1 MHYRILV
8 EGRVQG
14 VGYRAFV
21 QDVAKGLGIKGFV
34 KNLENGAVEITCECG
49 ASVLEDFLKKL
60 ERKSESFIGIH
71 VDEIRVEKLEG
82 TKGFKT
88 FDIMFP

>member
-14 VGYRAFV
+14 VGYRAFA
-21 QDVAKGLGIKGFV
+21 QNLAKELGVKGFV
-34 KNLENGAVEITCECG
+34 KNLEDGGVEITCECSES
-49 ASVLEDFLKKL
+49 ALKDFLKKL

-71 VDEIRVEKLEG
+71 VEKILVEKREG
-82 TKGFKT
+82 KKGFKS
-88 FDIMFP
+88 FDIVFS